1 MPFISVLREFFVL
14 RLAFYQKRK
23 VCFHLIIEW
32 HIFFWTMMSHL
43 LIVSILQEMLLKKAQ
58 DNLKMAKNKI
68 IFIKA
73 VHTKKIDF
81 YRMNQRMLRL
91 ELRGPRLENQDG
103 AKAQEFIRGYEYLLS
118 IPIGNF
124 TAQMVHGLQ
133 AECERQK
140 KNITELEST
149 SAEELWLRDLR
160 DFEKELDVSNATCV
174 LLLKVLEILL
184 NLTPQ

>member
-1 MPFISVLREFFVL
+1 M
-14 RLAFYQKRK
+14 
-23 VCFHLIIEW
+23 
-32 HIFFWTMMSHL
+32 
-43 LIVSILQEMLLKKAQ
+43 SILQEMLLKKTQ

-91 ELRGPRLENQDG
+91 ELRGLRLETMENRDS

-118 IPIGNF
+118 MPIGNF

>member
-1 MPFISVLREFFVL
+1 
-14 RLAFYQKRK
+14 
-23 VCFHLIIEW
+23 
-32 HIFFWTMMSHL
+32 MSHL

-81 YRMNQRMLRL
+81 YRMNQRMLCL
-91 ELRGPRLENQDG
+91 ELRGPRLETMENQDG
-103 AKAQEFIRGYEYLLS
+103 AKAKEFIRGYEYLLS
-118 IPIGNF
+118 MPIGNF
-124 TAQMVHGLQ
+124 TAQMVQGLQ

-149 SAEELWLRDLR
+149 SGV
-160 DFEKELDVSNATCV
+160 K
-174 LLLKVLEILL
+174 
-184 NLTPQ
+184 

>member
-1 MPFISVLREFFVL
+1 M
-14 RLAFYQKRK
+14 
-23 VCFHLIIEW
+23 
-32 HIFFWTMMSHL
+32 
-43 LIVSILQEMLLKKAQ
+43 
-58 DNLKMAKNKI
+58 
-68 IFIKA
+68 
-73 VHTKKIDF
+73 
-81 YRMNQRMLRL
+81 
-91 ELRGPRLENQDG
+91 ENQDS

-118 IPIGNF
+118 MPIGNF
-124 TAQMVHGLQ
+124 TAQIVQGLQ

>member
-1 MPFISVLREFFVL
+1 VPFISVLREFFVL

-23 VCFHLIIEW
+23 MYFHLIIEW
-32 HIFFWTMMSHL
+32 HIFFRTMMSHL
-43 LIVSILQEMLLKKAQ
+43 LIVSILQEMLLKKAH

-68 IFIKA
+68 IFIKT

-91 ELRGPRLENQDG
+91 ELRGLRLETMENQCS

-118 IPIGNF
+118 MPIGNF

-160 DFEKELDVSNATCV
+160 DFEKELDSYR
-174 LLLKVLEILL
+174 ER
-184 NLTPQ
+184 

>member
-1 MPFISVLREFFVL
+1 
-14 RLAFYQKRK
+14 
-23 VCFHLIIEW
+23 
-32 HIFFWTMMSHL
+32 
-43 LIVSILQEMLLKKAQ
+43 
-58 DNLKMAKNKI
+58 MAKNKI

-91 ELRGPRLENQDG
+91 ELRGLRLETMENQDS
-103 AKAQEFIRGYEYLLS
+103 AKAQKFIRGYEYLLS
-118 IPIGNF
+118 MPIGNF
-124 TAQMVHGLQ
+124 TAQVVQGLE

-160 DFEKELDVSNATCV
+160 DFEKELNVSNATCV